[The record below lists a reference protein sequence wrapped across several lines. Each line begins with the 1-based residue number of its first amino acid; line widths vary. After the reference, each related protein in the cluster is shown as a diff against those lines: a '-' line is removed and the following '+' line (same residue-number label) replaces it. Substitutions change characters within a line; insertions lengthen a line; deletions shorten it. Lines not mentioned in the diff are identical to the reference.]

1 MNAKT
6 IIQISH
12 LLHEGVVTGR
22 HSGRLIRER
31 VVHAL
36 DTNQNVVADFAGV
49 EMLTQSAADEFIGR
63 IVRQHSVLV
72 ARVSFANCSHDVA
85 DMLQWAAERANSV
98 FESNADEMIRA

>member
-12 LLHEGVVTGR
+12 LLHEGAVTGR
-22 HSGRLIRER
+22 HSGRLIREG

-36 DTNQNVVADFAGV
+36 DANQNVVVDFAGM

-63 IVRQHSVLV
+63 IVRQHSALV
-72 ARVSFANCSHDVA
+72 ARISFTNCSREVA
-85 DMLQWAAERANSV
+85 DMLQWAAEQANSV
-98 FESNADEMIRA
+98 FQSDAEGMIPV